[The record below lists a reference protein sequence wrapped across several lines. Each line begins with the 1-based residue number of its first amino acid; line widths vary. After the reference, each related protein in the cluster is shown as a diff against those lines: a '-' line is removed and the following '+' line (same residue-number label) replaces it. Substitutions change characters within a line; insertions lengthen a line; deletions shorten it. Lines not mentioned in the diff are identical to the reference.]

1 MHKLRVVTNDSF
13 ERYIDY
19 LSLKAKFESKHRKLK
34 FEDRFSDLDLDDIT
48 ANITA
53 PTDGEVANAVR
64 ELDLFDDMAT
74 KVGAKDIGVDSDG
87 KLRILDL
94 DEPDKVTP
102 IGKPYYRGDD
112 RTAGLDLDST
122 PGKVKDHPED
132 DKVRELD
139 FDDVGAKNSKS
150 KSNIGAI
157 GALDYDDDIDMSGIA
172 ASIDDVYA
180 ALSSYDPKTV
190 KSIVKRYSADIKDK
204 NKIRDALLIH
214 ASNLNLPCLR
224 ILCGDMKITL
234 TAKEKEVGY
243 IDKADIA
250 AALDRFKSVASSLTG
265 ANNTYGLI
273 PNAIVS
279 CTPDTQVNCINVV
292 DFLKEWCDLP
302 IIPLYFRGALIRHC
316 YDLASY
322 LLDEINNEIPLDIY
336 VGPKG
341 IITRM
346 KTLNDIPSSLLSRI
360 VDGLLKVKRIGS
372 QTLGDLIIA
381 MAENHE
387 RLSIKKLF
395 DSLSE
400 VKQDLVLD
408 YIEDTDYSVFQI
420 VSKLVN

>member
-302 IIPLYFRGALIRHC
+302 TIPLYFRGALIRHC

>member
-87 KLRILDL
+87 KLRILDI

-381 MAENHE
+381 MTENHE

>member
-19 LSLKAKFESKHRKLK
+19 LSLKAKFESTHRKLK

-74 KVGAKDIGVDSDG
+74 KVGAKDIGVGSDG

-139 FDDVGAKNSKS
+139 FDDIGAKNSKS

-180 ALSSYDPKTV
+180 ALTSYDPKTV

-234 TAKEKEVGY
+234 TAKEKETGY

-279 CTPDTQVNCINVV
+279 CTPETQVNCINVV
-292 DFLKEWCDLP
+292 DFLKEWCGLP

-360 VDGLLKVKRIGS
+360 VDGLLKAKRIGS
-372 QTLGDLIIA
+372 QTLGDLIIV
-381 MAENHE
+381 MAENHD

>member
-1 MHKLRVVTNDSF
+1 M
-13 ERYIDY
+13 
-19 LSLKAKFESKHRKLK
+19 
-34 FEDRFSDLDLDDIT
+34 
-48 ANITA
+48 
-53 PTDGEVANAVR
+53 
-64 ELDLFDDMAT
+64 
-74 KVGAKDIGVDSDG
+74 
-87 KLRILDL
+87 
-94 DEPDKVTP
+94 
-102 IGKPYYRGDD
+102 
-112 RTAGLDLDST
+112 
-122 PGKVKDHPED
+122 KDHPED

-139 FDDVGAKNSKS
+139 FDCVGAKNSRS

-180 ALSSYDPKTV
+180 ALASYDPKTV

-234 TAKEKEVGY
+234 TAKEKEVDY

-279 CTPDTQVNCINVV
+279 CTPETQVNCINVV

-302 IIPLYFRGALIRHC
+302 IIPLYFRGALIIHC
-316 YDLASY
+316 YDLAIY

-381 MAENHE
+381 MAENHD
-387 RLSIKKLF
+387 RMSVKKLF

-408 YIEDTDYSVFQI
+408 YIEDTNYSVFQM

>member
-19 LSLKAKFESKHRKLK
+19 LSLKAKFESTHRKLK

-94 DEPDKVTP
+94 DEPDTVTP
-102 IGKPYYRGDD
+102 IGQPYYRGDD

-180 ALSSYDPKTV
+180 ALASYDPKTV

-279 CTPDTQVNCINVV
+279 CTPETQVNCINVV
-292 DFLKEWCDLP
+292 DFLKEWCNLP

-372 QTLGDLIIA
+372 QTLGDLIIV
-381 MAENHE
+381 MAENHD

>member
-381 MAENHE
+381 MTENHE

>member
-180 ALSSYDPKTV
+180 ALSSDDPKTV

-279 CTPDTQVNCINVV
+279 CTPETQVNCINVV

-381 MAENHE
+381 MVENHD

>member
-102 IGKPYYRGDD
+102 IGKPYYRGDE

-180 ALSSYDPKTV
+180 ALASYDPKTV

-316 YDLASY
+316 CC
-322 LLDEINNEIPLDIY
+322 
-336 VGPKG
+336 
-341 IITRM
+341 
-346 KTLNDIPSSLLSRI
+346 
-360 VDGLLKVKRIGS
+360 LKI
-372 QTLGDLIIA
+372 
-381 MAENHE
+381 
-387 RLSIKKLF
+387 
-395 DSLSE
+395 
-400 VKQDLVLD
+400 
-408 YIEDTDYSVFQI
+408 
-420 VSKLVN
+420 